1 MYRYL
6 IKILS
11 LVFSLSLFLGC
22 QTLNYYDSFQISKN
36 TTDYELCFP
45 TKYMKMFDLPDQV
58 RFGYLKDVQLEIDKR
73 ELDCQTRFEA
83 YTINVLED
91 SPHVEE
97 TNLDEINKS
106 VFSKRRCKLGEE
118 KISTICN

>member
-1 MYRYL
+1 MYQYL
-6 IKILS
+6 IKILP

-22 QTLNYYDSFQISKN
+22 QTLNYYDTFQISKN

-45 TKYMKMFDLPDQV
+45 MKYMKMFDLPDQV
-58 RFGYLKDVQLEIDKR
+58 RFGYLKDVQQEINKR
-73 ELDCQTRFEA
+73 ELDCQSRFEA
-83 YTINVLED
+83 YTINVLQD

-97 TNLDEINKS
+97 TNLDEINKR

>member
-11 LVFSLSLFLGC
+11 LVFSFSLFLGC
-22 QTLNYYDSFQISKN
+22 QTLIHYDSFQISKK

-45 TKYMKMFDLPDQV
+45 MKYMKMFDLPDQV
-58 RFGYLKDVQLEIDKR
+58 RFEYLKDVQLEINKR
-73 ELDCQTRFEA
+73 ELDCQARFEA
-83 YTINVLED
+83 YTINVLQD

-97 TNLDEINKS
+97 TNLDEINKR

>member
-11 LVFSLSLFLGC
+11 LVFSLSLFFGC

-45 TKYMKMFDLPDQV
+45 MKYMKMFDLPDQV

-73 ELDCQTRFEA
+73 ELDCQVRFEA
-83 YTINVLED
+83 YTINVLQD

-97 TNLDEINKS
+97 TNLDEINKR

>member
-11 LVFSLSLFLGC
+11 LVFSLSLFFGC

-58 RFGYLKDVQLEIDKR
+58 RFEYLKKVQLEIGKR
-73 ELDCQTRFEA
+73 ELDCQVRFEA
-83 YTINVLED
+83 YTINVLEG

-97 TNLDEINKS
+97 TNLDEINKR

>member
-1 MYRYL
+1 MYPYL
-6 IKILS
+6 IKILT
-11 LVFSLSLFLGC
+11 LVFSFSLFWGC
-22 QTLNYYDSFQISKN
+22 QTMIYYDTPKISKN

-45 TKYMKMFDLPDQV
+45 MKYMKMFDLPDQV
-58 RFGYLKDVQLEIDKR
+58 RFGYLKDVQQEINKR
-73 ELDCQTRFEA
+73 ELDCQSRFEA
-83 YTINVLED
+83 YTINVLQD

-97 TNLDEINKS
+97 TNLDEINKR

>member
-1 MYRYL
+1 MYQYL
-6 IKILS
+6 IKILP
-11 LVFSLSLFLGC
+11 LVFSFSLFLGC
-22 QTLNYYDSFQISKN
+22 QTLIYYDTPKISKN

-45 TKYMKMFDLPDQV
+45 MKYMKMFDLPDQV
-58 RFGYLKDVQLEIDKR
+58 RFGYLKDVQQEINKR
-73 ELDCQTRFEA
+73 ELDCQSRFEA
-83 YTINVLED
+83 YTINVLQD

-97 TNLDEINKS
+97 TNLDEINKR

>member
-1 MYRYL
+1 MYPYL
-6 IKILS
+6 IKILT
-11 LVFSLSLFLGC
+11 LVFSFSLFLGC
-22 QTLNYYDSFQISKN
+22 QTLNYYDTPKISNN

-45 TKYMKMFDLPDQV
+45 MKYMKMFDLPDQV

-73 ELDCQTRFEA
+73 ELDCQVRFEA
-83 YTINVLED
+83 YTINVLQD

-97 TNLDEINKS
+97 TNLDEINKG

>member
-1 MYRYL
+1 MYQYL
-6 IKILS
+6 IKILP
-11 LVFSLSLFLGC
+11 LVFSFSLFWGC
-22 QTLNYYDSFQISKN
+22 QTLIYYDTPKISKN

-45 TKYMKMFDLPDQV
+45 MKYMKMFDLPDQV
-58 RFGYLKDVQLEIDKR
+58 RFGYLKDVQQEINKR
-73 ELDCQTRFEA
+73 ELDCQSRFEA
-83 YTINVLED
+83 YTINVLQD

-106 VFSKRRCKLGEE
+106 VFSKRGCKLGEE

>member
-11 LVFSLSLFLGC
+11 LVFSFSLFLGC
-22 QTLNYYDSFQISKN
+22 QTLIHYDSFQISKK

-45 TKYMKMFDLPDQV
+45 MKYMKMFDLPDQV
-58 RFGYLKDVQLEIDKR
+58 RFEYLKDVQLEVDNR
-73 ELDCQTRFEA
+73 NLDCEARFEA

-97 TNLDEINKS
+97 TNLDEINKR

>member
-1 MYRYL
+1 MYPYL

-22 QTLNYYDSFQISKN
+22 KALSHYDSFQVSKY

-45 TKYMKMFDLPDQV
+45 MKYMKMFDLPDQV
-58 RFGYLKDVQLEIDKR
+58 RFEYLKDVQLEADKR
-73 ELDCQTRFEA
+73 ELDCQARFEA
-83 YTINVLED
+83 YTINVLVD

-97 TNLDEINKS
+97 TNLDEINKR
-106 VFSKRRCKLGEE
+106 VFNKRECKLGEE
-118 KISTICN
+118 KISTLCN

>member
-58 RFGYLKDVQLEIDKR
+58 RFEYLKEVQLEIGKR
-73 ELDCQTRFEA
+73 ELDCQVRFEA

-91 SPHVEE
+91 SLHVEE
-97 TNLDEINKS
+97 TNLDEINKR

>member
-11 LVFSLSLFLGC
+11 LVFSFSLFLGC
-22 QTLNYYDSFQISKN
+22 QTLIYYDSPKISKN

-45 TKYMKMFDLPDQV
+45 MKYMKMFDLPDQV
-58 RFGYLKDVQLEIDKR
+58 RFEYLKDVQLEVDNR
-73 ELDCQTRFEA
+73 NLDCQARFEA

-97 TNLDEINKS
+97 TNLDEINKR

>member
-58 RFGYLKDVQLEIDKR
+58 RFEYLKDVQLEVDNR
-73 ELDCQTRFEA
+73 NLDCQARFEA

-91 SPHVEE
+91 SPHIEE
-97 TNLDEINKS
+97 TNLDEINKR

-118 KISTICN
+118 KISTI

>member
-11 LVFSLSLFLGC
+11 LVFSFSLFLGC
-22 QTLNYYDSFQISKN
+22 QTLIHYDSFQISKK

-45 TKYMKMFDLPDQV
+45 MKYMKMFDLPDQV
-58 RFGYLKDVQLEIDKR
+58 RFEYLKDVQLEADKR
-73 ELDCQTRFEA
+73 ELDCQARFEA
-83 YTINVLED
+83 YTINVLVD

-97 TNLDEINKS
+97 TNLDEINKR

>member
-1 MYRYL
+1 MYPYL
-6 IKILS
+6 IKILT
-11 LVFSLSLFLGC
+11 LVFSFSLFWGC
-22 QTLNYYDSFQISKN
+22 QTLIYYDTPKISKN

-45 TKYMKMFDLPDQV
+45 MKYMKMFDLPDQV
-58 RFGYLKDVQLEIDKR
+58 RFGYLKDIQQEINKR
-73 ELDCQTRFEA
+73 ELDCQSRFEA
-83 YTINVLED
+83 YTINVLQD

-97 TNLDEINKS
+97 TNLDEINKR

>member
-1 MYRYL
+1 MYPYL
-6 IKILS
+6 IKILT
-11 LVFSLSLFLGC
+11 LVFSFSLFWGC
-22 QTLNYYDSFQISKN
+22 QTLIYYDTPKISKN

-45 TKYMKMFDLPDQV
+45 MKYMNMFDLPDQV
-58 RFGYLKDVQLEIDKR
+58 RFGYLKDVQQEINKR
-73 ELDCQTRFEA
+73 ELDCQSRFEA
-83 YTINVLED
+83 YTINVLQD

-97 TNLDEINKS
+97 TNLDEINKR

>member
-1 MYRYL
+1 MYPYL

-11 LVFSLSLFLGC
+11 LVFSFSLFLGC
-22 QTLNYYDSFQISKN
+22 QTLIHYDSFQISKK

-45 TKYMKMFDLPDQV
+45 MKYMKMFDLPDQV
-58 RFGYLKDVQLEIDKR
+58 RFEYLKDVQLEIDKR
-73 ELDCQTRFEA
+73 ELDCQARFEA

>member
-11 LVFSLSLFLGC
+11 LVFSFSLFLGC
-22 QTLNYYDSFQISKN
+22 QTLIHYDSFQISKN

-45 TKYMKMFDLPDQV
+45 MKYMKMFDLPDQV
-58 RFGYLKDVQLEIDKR
+58 RFGYLKDVQQEINKR
-73 ELDCQTRFEA
+73 ELDCQSRFEA
-83 YTINVLED
+83 YTINVLQD

-97 TNLDEINKS
+97 TNLDEINKR

>member
-11 LVFSLSLFLGC
+11 LVFSFSLFLGC
-22 QTLNYYDSFQISKN
+22 QTLIHYDSFQISNK

-45 TKYMKMFDLPDQV
+45 MKYMKMFDLPDQV
-58 RFGYLKDVQLEIDKR
+58 RFEYLKDVQLEVDNR
-73 ELDCQTRFEA
+73 NLDCQARFEA

-97 TNLDEINKS
+97 TNLDEINKR

>member
-1 MYRYL
+1 MYPYL
-6 IKILS
+6 IKILT
-11 LVFSLSLFLGC
+11 LVFSFSLFWGC
-22 QTLNYYDSFQISKN
+22 QTLIYYETPKISKN

-45 TKYMKMFDLPDQV
+45 MKYMKMFDLPDQV
-58 RFGYLKDVQLEIDKR
+58 RFEYLKDVQLEVDNR
-73 ELDCQTRFEA
+73 NLDCQARFEA

-97 TNLDEINKS
+97 TNLDEINKR

>member
-1 MYRYL
+1 MYPYL
-6 IKILS
+6 IKILT
-11 LVFSLSLFLGC
+11 LVFSFSLFWGC
-22 QTLNYYDSFQISKN
+22 QTLIYYDTPKISKN

-45 TKYMKMFDLPDQV
+45 MKYMKMFDLPDQV

-73 ELDCQTRFEA
+73 ELDCQARFEA
-83 YTINVLED
+83 YTINVLEG

-97 TNLDEINKS
+97 TNLDEINKR
-106 VFSKRRCKLGEE
+106 VFSKRGCKLGEE

>member
-1 MYRYL
+1 MYPYL

-11 LVFSLSLFLGC
+11 LVFSFSLFWGC
-22 QTLNYYDSFQISKN
+22 QTLIYYDTPKISKN

-45 TKYMKMFDLPDQV
+45 MKYMKMFDLPDQV
-58 RFGYLKDVQLEIDKR
+58 RFGYLKDVQLEINKR
-73 ELDCQTRFEA
+73 ELDCQSRFEA
-83 YTINVLED
+83 YTINVLQD

-97 TNLDEINKS
+97 TNLDEINKR

>member
-1 MYRYL
+1 MYPYL
-6 IKILS
+6 IKILT
-11 LVFSLSLFLGC
+11 LVFSFSLFWGC
-22 QTLNYYDSFQISKN
+22 QTMIYYDTPKISKN

-45 TKYMKMFDLPDQV
+45 MKYMKMFDLPDQV

-73 ELDCQTRFEA
+73 ELDCQVRFEA
-83 YTINVLED
+83 YTINGLQD

-97 TNLDEINKS
+97 TNLDEINKR

>member
-11 LVFSLSLFLGC
+11 LVFSLSLFFGC

-58 RFGYLKDVQLEIDKR
+58 RFEYLKDVQLEVDNR
-73 ELDCQTRFEA
+73 NLDCQARFEA

-97 TNLDEINKS
+97 TNLDEINKR

>member
-11 LVFSLSLFLGC
+11 LVFSFSLFLGC
-22 QTLNYYDSFQISKN
+22 QTLIHYDSFQISKK

-45 TKYMKMFDLPDQV
+45 MKYMKMFDLPDQV
-58 RFGYLKDVQLEIDKR
+58 RFEYLKDVQLEVDNR
-73 ELDCQTRFEA
+73 NLDCQARFEA

-97 TNLDEINKS
+97 TNLDEINKR

>member
-1 MYRYL
+1 MYQYL
-6 IKILS
+6 IKILP
-11 LVFSLSLFLGC
+11 LVFSFSLFWGC
-22 QTLNYYDSFQISKN
+22 QTLIYYDTPKISKN

-45 TKYMKMFDLPDQV
+45 MKYMKMFDLPDQV
-58 RFGYLKDVQLEIDKR
+58 RFGYLKDVQQEINKR
-73 ELDCQTRFEA
+73 ELDCQSRFEA
-83 YTINVLED
+83 YTINVLQD

-97 TNLDEINKS
+97 TNLDEINKR

>member
-1 MYRYL
+1 MYPYL
-6 IKILS
+6 IKILT
-11 LVFSLSLFLGC
+11 LVFSFSLFWGC
-22 QTLNYYDSFQISKN
+22 QTLIYYDTPKISKN

-45 TKYMKMFDLPDQV
+45 MKYMKMFDLPDQV
-58 RFGYLKDVQLEIDKR
+58 RFEYLKDVQLEVDNR
-73 ELDCQTRFEA
+73 NLDCQARFEA
-83 YTINVLED
+83 YTINVLQD

-97 TNLDEINKS
+97 TNLDEINKR

>member
-1 MYRYL
+1 MYPYL
-6 IKILS
+6 IKILT
-11 LVFSLSLFLGC
+11 LVFSFSLFWGC
-22 QTLNYYDSFQISKN
+22 QTLIYYDTPKISKN

-45 TKYMKMFDLPDQV
+45 MKYMKMFDLPDQV

-97 TNLDEINKS
+97 TDLDEINKS

>member
-1 MYRYL
+1 MYQYL
-6 IKILS
+6 IKILP
-11 LVFSLSLFLGC
+11 LVFSFSLFLGC
-22 QTLNYYDSFQISKN
+22 QTLNYYDTPKISKN

-45 TKYMKMFDLPDQV
+45 MKYMKMFDLPDQV
-58 RFGYLKDVQLEIDKR
+58 RFGYLKDVQQEINKR
-73 ELDCQTRFEA
+73 ELDCQSRFEA
-83 YTINVLED
+83 YTINVLQD

-97 TNLDEINKS
+97 TNLDEINKR

>member
-1 MYRYL
+1 MYPYL
-6 IKILS
+6 IKILT
-11 LVFSLSLFLGC
+11 LVFSFSLFWGC
-22 QTLNYYDSFQISKN
+22 QTLIYYDTPKISKN

-45 TKYMKMFDLPDQV
+45 MKYMKMFDLPDQV
-58 RFGYLKDVQLEIDKR
+58 RFGYLKEVQQEINKR
-73 ELDCQTRFEA
+73 ELDCQSRFEA
-83 YTINVLED
+83 YTINVLQD

-106 VFSKRRCKLGEE
+106 VFSKRGCKLGEE

>member
-58 RFGYLKDVQLEIDKR
+58 RFEYLKDVQLEVDNR
-73 ELDCQTRFEA
+73 NLDCQARFEA

-97 TNLDEINKS
+97 TNLDEINKR

>member
-1 MYRYL
+1 MYPYL
-6 IKILS
+6 IKILT
-11 LVFSLSLFLGC
+11 LVFSFSLFWGC
-22 QTLNYYDSFQISKN
+22 QTLIYYDTPKISKN

-45 TKYMKMFDLPDQV
+45 MKYMKMFDLPDQV
-58 RFGYLKDVQLEIDKR
+58 RFGYLKDVQQEINKR
-73 ELDCQTRFEA
+73 ELDCQSRFEA
-83 YTINVLED
+83 YTINVLQD

-97 TNLDEINKS
+97 TNLDEINKR

>member
-11 LVFSLSLFLGC
+11 LVFSSSLFLGC
-22 QTLNYYDSFQISKN
+22 QTLIHYDSFQISKK

-45 TKYMKMFDLPDQV
+45 MKYMKMFDLPDQV
-58 RFGYLKDVQLEIDKR
+58 RFEYLKDVQLEVDNR
-73 ELDCQTRFEA
+73 NLDCQARFEA

-97 TNLDEINKS
+97 TNLDEINKR
-106 VFSKRRCKLGEE
+106 VFSKRGCKLGEE

>member
-22 QTLNYYDSFQISKN
+22 QTLNYYDSFQVSKY

-45 TKYMKMFDLPDQV
+45 MKYMKMFDLPDQV
-58 RFGYLKDVQLEIDKR
+58 RFEYLKDVQLEVDNR
-73 ELDCQTRFEA
+73 NLDCQARFEA

-97 TNLDEINKS
+97 TNLDEINKR

>member
-1 MYRYL
+1 MYPYL
-6 IKILS
+6 IKILT
-11 LVFSLSLFLGC
+11 LVFSFSLFWGC
-22 QTLNYYDSFQISKN
+22 QTLIYYDTPKISKN

-45 TKYMKMFDLPDQV
+45 MKYMKMFDLPDQV

-73 ELDCQTRFEA
+73 ELDCQARFEA

-97 TNLDEINKS
+97 TNLDEINKR